1 LSDCVAILQ
10 PLLQLGDALVGAL
23 QADLQAQALLELD
36 EFRTGPT
43 DGGFHPGDGELD
55 RPAERVR

>member
-1 LSDCVAILQ
+1 MLAVLQ
-10 PLLQLGDALVGAL
+10 PLLELDDALLGAL

-36 EFRTGPT
+36 HVRTGPT